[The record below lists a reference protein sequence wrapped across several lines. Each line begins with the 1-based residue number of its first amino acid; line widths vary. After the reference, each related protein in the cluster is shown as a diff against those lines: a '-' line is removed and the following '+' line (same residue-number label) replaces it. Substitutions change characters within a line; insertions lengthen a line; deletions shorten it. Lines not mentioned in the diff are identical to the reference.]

1 MRVIVNDIF
10 IHSIESLVLINDFM
24 AFWYF
29 DAFVFRRLID
39 SMDRIMNDSLFLFL
53 FFDLL
58 LQISEMIVTQMR

>member
-39 SMDRIMNDSLFLFL
+39 SMDRIMNDSLFLF
-53 FFDLL
+53 FDLL